1 MSNRLIQTAIR
12 TLFTL
17 TSREKALNK
26 SKIYLEQY
34 LQLAEHTSIEA
45 GKLCVEVPPMRGI
58 DEDMRRW
65 SFFMILEHNAIV
77 NRSITA
83 TVAQLARGE
92 ALSGPATINP
102 KKDVMPSS
110 AADES
115 QIREFS
121 DSVSRHI
128 ETVKNLKH
136 LRGTPTSPHP
146 IFGEFDAH
154 KWNCM
159 FAFHLGLHLRQAEH
173 VVRRVKAEAGGGN
186 APE

>member
-1 MSNRLIQTAIR
+1 MSNLLIKATIR
-12 TLFTL
+12 TLFTF
-17 TSREKALNK
+17 TSREKALEK
-26 SKIYLEQY
+26 SGKYLRQY
-34 LQLAEHTSIEA
+34 SELAERTSKEA
-45 GKLCVEVPPMRGI
+45 GQLCVEVPPMRGV

-83 TVAQLARGE
+83 TVVQLAGGE

-115 QIREFS
+115 QIKIFS
-121 DSVSRHI
+121 DSVSSHI
-128 ETVKNLKH
+128 EAVKNLKH
-136 LRGTPTSPHP
+136 LRGTGTSPHP

-173 VVRRVKAEAGGGN
+173 VVQKAKAEHAS
-186 APE
+186 